1 MSTKSPRR
9 LTLEESLVA
18 DPSDTFLRYGL
29 AVQCLREG
37 DVEEGRIRLL
47 ALIADHPEDQVAA
60 YQQLGQSYLESDEVE
75 EATRAL
81 RMGVEKARARGDW
94 HASAEMEGLLANLGG
109 MGAE

>member
-9 LTLEESLVA
+9 LKLEESLSA

-37 DVEEGRIRLL
+37 EVVEGRDRLI

-60 YQQLGQSYLESDEVE
+60 YQQLGQSYLESEEVE
-75 EATRAL
+75 EATRTL
-81 RMGVEKARARGDW
+81 RAGVEKARARGDW

-109 MGAE
+109 I